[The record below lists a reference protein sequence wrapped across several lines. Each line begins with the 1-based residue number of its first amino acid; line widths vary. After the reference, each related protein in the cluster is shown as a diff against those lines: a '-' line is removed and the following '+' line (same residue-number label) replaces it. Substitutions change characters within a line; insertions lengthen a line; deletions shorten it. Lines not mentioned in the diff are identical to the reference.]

1 VPLDLAGGQHRTAG
15 RRDGR
20 RREPVG
26 CGDGHD
32 SGVFGLWRFSRR
44 RVIFCEVGFIWTSL
58 TRATYN
64 HPKH

>member
-1 VPLDLAGGQHRTAG
+1 MPLDLAGGQHRTAR

-44 RVIFCEVGFIWTSL
+44 RVF
-58 TRATYN
+58 
-64 HPKH
+64 